1 MAFGIDPVSSSASKI
16 SLQEPP
22 KRQEGTKDTG
32 FGTSA
37 GALNPNNTRD
47 GSLTAEEARLD
58 AERQLAEQ
66 VEPRDIIDQAKEE
79 ELIVEN
85 EVNVIA

>member
-1 MAFGIDPVSSSASKI
+1 MAFGIDSVSSSASKI
-16 SLQEPP
+16 TTQEQP
-22 KRQEGTKDTG
+22 KKLDNKKDTG

-58 AERQLAEQ
+58 AGKQLSET
-66 VEPRDIIDQAKEE
+66 VKPKDIVDQAKEQ
-79 ELIVEN
+79 ELKTDEDVSI
-85 EVNVIA
+85 IA